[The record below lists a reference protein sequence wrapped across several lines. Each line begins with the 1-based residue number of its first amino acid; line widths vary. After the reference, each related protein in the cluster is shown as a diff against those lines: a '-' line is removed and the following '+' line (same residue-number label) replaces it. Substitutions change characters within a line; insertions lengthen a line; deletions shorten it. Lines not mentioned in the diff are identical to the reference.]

1 MCGDLVTLLINTGHT
16 MKESTGHQKKGA
28 SLYSLQD
35 DTAFTRRSTTNNSS
49 FNNLFVNLDLIVI
62 GLVTKLVALCFHT
75 QSFNKYLIVPSS
87 HC

>member
-62 GLVTKLVALCFHT
+62 GLVTIF
-75 QSFNKYLIVPSS
+75 S
-87 HC
+87 HDKNTNQMIRQTSY